1 MAHSSWGPGW
11 PHCQSEKMVTAK
23 GGGISVTVRS
33 EIKALVECLL
43 AETVRRGYKLD
54 KAHDDWGYACRPIT
68 GSTTV
73 PSNHSWGL
81 AVDLNASRNPYVH
94 GAIVTDMPRWLP
106 SLWGRYG
113 FSWGGDYTS
122 VKDAMHYEFLGSMQ
136 DCKKMTRKARK
147 ELA

>member
-1 MAHSSWGPGW
+1 MADPSWGSGF
-11 PHCQSEKMVTAK
+11 PHCQSDKMVQCK
-23 GGGISVTVRS
+23 GGGITLTVRK
-33 EIKALVECLL
+33 EIAPLVALLL
-43 AETVRRGYKLD
+43 DATVRRGYKLD

-68 GSTTV
+68 GSNTV

-122 VKDAMHYEFLGSMQ
+122 VKDAMHYEFLGSMKE
-136 DCKKMTRKARK
+136 CRRMTRKAKR